1 MVVTALRPAPR
12 ILGHSPSLANPS
24 ADVGF
29 CGRGR
34 GVTDSPSVGQPI
46 RRQRA
51 HPPGTFVVWN
61 PGINQAVPNP
71 PTAAVDNLPNVPAI
85 PRASPSHSTKV
96 NPINGLG
103 PTLPNE
109 IQRQS
114 VLPGVENIPPFAG
127 SCMHGGSSSSEA
139 SPVPSRPVVSQTSDF
154 YKAFQPKHL
163 STQHRGPSLP
173 VLGHMSSGN
182 LREVQ
187 DSTSGSACSRISLS
201 NPPARTKDVQHT
213 PILSHRS
220 FPPQQS
226 SSLRAA
232 SPSRDQRP
240 GALGLQ
246 PMLSH
251 SSSAHPPPL
260 PKCQQTA
267 PIGLARLPP
276 LSRGFNSYEV
286 DSPSPCALD
295 DESDVSG
302 SLSTSASESDFE
314 EHQQVRP
321 LVGIGP
327 SGIHLDE
334 IEDFDDDLDD
344 EGCVASVRHAAIQMP
359 PPPAVP
365 PLTFLPAAIFAAQFT
380 AARQPLCLQWTSS
393 GRQWFRGN
401 ELPRSRPASAI
412 AKPQRREW
420 SVDSLVACPTYAMP
434 YESAREPAM

>member
-1 MVVTALRPAPR
+1 MVATALRPAPR
-12 ILGHSPSLANPS
+12 ILGHSQSLANPPP
-24 ADVGF
+24 DIGF

-61 PGINQAVPNP
+61 PGNNQAVPNP
-71 PTAAVDNLPNVPAI
+71 PIAAVDNLPNVPAI

-96 NPINGLG
+96 SLINGLG

-109 IQRQS
+109 INRQS
-114 VLPGVENIPPFAG
+114 VLPGVENIPPSVG
-127 SCMHGGSSSSEA
+127 SCSHGGSSSSEA
-139 SPVPSRPVVSQTSDF
+139 SPVPLRPVVSQASDF
-154 YKAFQPKHL
+154 NKAFQPRHF

-173 VLGHMSSGN
+173 VLCHMSSGN
-182 LREVQ
+182 LREIQ
-187 DSTSGSACSRISLS
+187 DSTSSSANSRISLS
-201 NPPARTKDVQHT
+201 NPPPRTKDVQHA
-213 PILSHRS
+213 PILTHRS
-220 FPPQQS
+220 FPPQHS

-240 GALGLQ
+240 SASGLQ
-246 PMLSH
+246 PTLTN

-260 PKCQQTA
+260 PKSLQSA
-267 PIGLARLPP
+267 AIGLARLPP

-327 SGIHLDE
+327 SGIHLAE

-344 EGCVASVRHAAIQMP
+344 EGCGASVHHAAVQMP

-365 PLTFLPAAIFAAQFT
+365 PLTFLPAAIVAAQFT

-393 GRQWFRGN
+393 GRQWFRGT

-420 SVDSLVACPTYAMP
+420 RADSLVSSPTCAMAS
-434 YESAREPAM
+434 ESAREPAL